1 MERTRSV
8 NTTKV
13 QQQALQ
19 AVRERYERRVMNN
32 IQRADYVEALVAELL
47 GPEWTLS
54 WKADYDW
61 APWDLRHRL
70 GFHIEVKQGAAR
82 QAWDCD
88 DCEKART
95 PRFDVAPRKGYY
107 PAKGKWKPKPRRH
120 ADIYIFAWHPE
131 TKAERADHRAPEQWT
146 FYVMATGALTPGD
159 QRSIGLAYIETRV
172 RCGKAWKA
180 TAESLAGAVDAVRR
194 SLSGPPRLTD

>member
-54 WKADYDW
+54 WEGR
-61 APWDLRHRL
+61 LRL
-70 GFHIEVKQGAAR
+70 GAVGPQTSFGVPHRGQAGRGAAGVGLR
-82 QAWDCD
+82 RLR
-88 DCEKART
+88 EGET